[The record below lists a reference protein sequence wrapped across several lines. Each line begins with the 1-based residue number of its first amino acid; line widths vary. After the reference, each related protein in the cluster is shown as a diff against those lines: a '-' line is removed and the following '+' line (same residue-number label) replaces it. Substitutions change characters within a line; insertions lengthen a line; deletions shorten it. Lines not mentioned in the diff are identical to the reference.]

1 MKSIKLV
8 FIFIALSISTLA
20 NASFITNDD
29 IDVINVYIPDGYVL
43 DTTPTSTT
51 TDSTVL
57 LFDSV
62 VQRKLSKGGTGA
74 FRVTRDKDGAVISDT
89 NAVFIEIEL
98 NRLVNIKTFS
108 IFNDGLANPNE
119 QVTEIGLKLLNDVEV
134 LFMDIFNNFYVAP
147 TLDGSGPNP
156 WLEQSIANFGDGING
171 VNRIMIALTD
181 AQNDREIEIRELRF
195 SIEEYKASAPAAV
208 LLFMASLLFMLR
220 RKK

>member
-8 FIFIALSISTLA
+8 FIFIALSVSSLA

-29 IDVINVYIPDGYVL
+29 IDVINVYIPDGYTL
-43 DTTPTSTT
+43 DTTPTSST

-57 LFDSV
+57 LFDGV

-74 FRVTRDKDGAVISDT
+74 FRVTRDEDGAMISDD

-119 QVTEIGLKLLNDVEV
+119 QVTEIGLKLLKDVEI

-147 TLDGSGPNP
+147 SPTGDGPNP
-156 WLEQSIANFGDGING
+156 WLEQNIANFGNGING
-171 VNRIMIALTD
+171 VNKILIALTD

-195 SIEEYKASAPAAV
+195 SIQEYQVSAPAAG
-208 LLFMASLLFMLR
+208 LLFVASLLFMLR